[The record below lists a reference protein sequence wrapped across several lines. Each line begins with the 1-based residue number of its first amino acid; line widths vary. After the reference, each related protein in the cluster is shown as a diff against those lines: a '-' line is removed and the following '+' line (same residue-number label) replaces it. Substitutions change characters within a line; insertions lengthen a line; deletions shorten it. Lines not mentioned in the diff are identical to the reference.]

1 MNVNTRFH
9 LIVHVTRFGTCNET
23 PAFLDYGM
31 HHLDKVE
38 YDVIWKC
45 LWTLVVKIDE
55 KLEHIRLLLDH
66 VQFLARAYCVY
77 TLYVKFFKL
86 FKRNLKDSTIHED
99 VCPWT
104 LVSRPFLHT
113 VIDVC
118 SF

>member
-9 LIVHVTRFGTCNET
+9 LIVHITRLGTCDET
-23 PAFLDYGM
+23 PTFLNDRM

-55 KLEHIRLLLDH
+55 KLENVSLLLDH
-66 VQFLARAYCVY
+66 VQFLACAYCMY

-86 FKRNLKDSTIHED
+86 FKRNLKNSTIHKD
-99 VCPWT
+99 VCSWT
-104 LVSRPFLHT
+104 FVSRPFLHT
-113 VIDVC
+113 VYKGLL
-118 SF
+118 F